1 MSDGRDRGRA
11 LLGVAAAVW
20 FVAGCAGAPP
30 RAATDPA
37 RPAVEPAALPA
48 ATVSEPPAEDLFVR
62 RIVEEA
68 RGFLGAPYR
77 LGGAEPAG
85 MDCSGLVSLVF
96 SRAGVA
102 TPRTALAQQQAAMRI
117 ELDELQPGDVVFF
130 RLPDPHVGVYLGA
143 GEFIHAPG
151 SGRTVAIA
159 KLDEPYFLL
168 GFAGGG
174 RFQPRP
180 AER

>member
-1 MSDGRDRGRA
+1 MCKGRDRGRA
-11 LLGVAAAVW
+11 LLGVAAAAW
-20 FVAGCAGAPP
+20 IVAGCTGAPP
-30 RAATDPA
+30 RVADPA
-37 RPAVEPAALPA
+37 HPTIEPAATLPA
-48 ATVSEPPAEDLFVR
+48 AVSGPPMEGEFAR
-62 RIVEEA
+62 RIVAEA

-102 TPRTALAQQQAAMRI
+102 TPRTALAQQQAALHI

-151 SGRTVAIA
+151 SGRMVTIA
-159 KLDEPYFLL
+159 RLDEPYFLL

>member
-1 MSDGRDRGRA
+1 MCDGGDRGKA
-11 LLGVAAAVW
+11 LLGVAAAAC

-30 RAATDPA
+30 RTADSAHPAIESAAT
-37 RPAVEPAALPA
+37 LPA
-48 ATVSEPPAEDLFVR
+48 AVSGLPVEDAFAR
-62 RIVEEA
+62 RIVAEA

-77 LGGAEPAG
+77 LGGAAPAG

-96 SRAGVA
+96 SRAGIA
-102 TPRTALAQQQAAMRI
+102 TPRTALAQQQAALRV

-151 SGRTVAIA
+151 SGRTVTIA
-159 KLDEPYFLL
+159 RLDEPYFLL

>member
-1 MSDGRDRGRA
+1 MCDGRDLVRA
-11 LLGVAAAVW
+11 LLGVAAAW
-20 FVAGCAGAPP
+20 LVAGCAGAPP
-30 RAATDPA
+30 RAADPA
-37 RPAVEPAALPA
+37 RPMIEPAATPPVI
-48 ATVSEPPAEDLFVR
+48 VSGPSVEDAFAR
-62 RIVEEA
+62 RIVDEA

-102 TPRTALAQQQAAMRI
+102 TPRTALTQQQAALRI

-143 GEFIHAPG
+143 SEFIHAPG
-151 SGRTVAIA
+151 SGRTVTIA
-159 KLDEPYFLL
+159 RLDEPYFLL

>member
-1 MSDGRDRGRA
+1 MYDGRDRGKT
-11 LLGVAAAVW
+11 LLVGTAAAW
-20 FVAGCAGAPP
+20 LVAGCAGAPP
-30 RAATDPA
+30 RATDPA
-37 RPAVEPAALPA
+37 QPAIGPA
-48 ATVSEPPAEDLFVR
+48 ATPLITVSGPPADDAFAR
-62 RIVEEA
+62 RIVDEA
-68 RGFLGAPYR
+68 RGFLGTPYR

-102 TPRTALAQQQAAMRI
+102 TPRTALTQQQAALRV
-117 ELDELQPGDVVFF
+117 ELDELRPGDLVFF

-151 SGRTVAIA
+151 TGRTVSIA
-159 KLDEPYFLL
+159 RLDEPYFLL